1 MYIILDNLVIKD
13 KVPSPPPNEL
23 SPGWADVNFSKKDF
37 YVVFT
42 WADFLKQ
49 TQNLW
54 DGNNIF
60 LKGVQHAKYQNVP
73 LSYAICSFPVL
84 LVIN

>member
-1 MYIILDNLVIKD
+1 MYFILDNLVIKA
-13 KVPSPPPNEL
+13 KVPSSPPSEL
-23 SPGWADVNFSKKDF
+23 SPGRTSDNFPKKDF
-37 YVVFT
+37 YFVFT

-54 DGNNIF
+54 DGNNML

-73 LSYAICSFPVL
+73 LS
-84 LVIN
+84 